1 MPDEVIRAAS
11 EEPSPE
17 DVRLRKLVTELITQ
31 QNTAMIG
38 LAKSMLTITFTAI
51 GVVLALQEK
60 WFGGTALTGG
70 ARRLLI
76 GALIALLL
84 SVPVYLTVVKGYRMK
99 VSTTDYEL
107 VEDELTRLAA
117 LRKTLLNVGMVLTGL
132 AAVLLAIAV
141 V

>member
-1 MPDEVIRAAS
+1 MANEVIRAAS
-11 EEPSPE
+11 EEPSSE

-31 QNTAMIG
+31 QNTAMVD

-60 WFGGTALTGG
+60 WFGGAALTGG

-76 GALIALLL
+76 GALIALLF

-99 VSTTDYEL
+99 VSTTDYQN
-107 VEDELTRLAA
+107 VEGELTRLAA
-117 LRKTLLNVGMVLTGL
+117 LRQRLLSIGMALTGL
-132 AAVLLAIAV
+132 AAMLLAIAV